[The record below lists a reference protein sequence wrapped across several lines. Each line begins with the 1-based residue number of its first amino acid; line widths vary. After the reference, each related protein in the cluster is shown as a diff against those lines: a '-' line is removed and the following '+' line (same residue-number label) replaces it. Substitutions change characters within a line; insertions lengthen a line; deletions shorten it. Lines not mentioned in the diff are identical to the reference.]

1 MNYIMILRKSIVYN
15 RLFIILI
22 LHLRAACSINFED
35 FAVVVGGKYTSTTA
49 SVYNKDGWDYDL
61 PSFNHAR
68 TYGHACGAF
77 LDNNNHEVYSFA
89 LNICCQV
96 FFYQCCNLQVL
107 IVAGGRDDNDFVLS
121 TESFAMG
128 DFLWTKLSAE
138 LPYSFNGARAVKFDN
153 NILLFGK

>member
-68 TYGHACGAF
+68 TYGHACGSF

-96 FFYQCCNLQVL
+96 FFTNVVIYRYWLLLEVEMIMILSYLLKALLWEIFHGQNCLLNFL
-107 IVAGGRDDNDFVLS
+107 IVSMEQGL
-121 TESFAMG
+121 
-128 DFLWTKLSAE
+128 
-138 LPYSFNGARAVKFDN
+138 
-153 NILLFGK
+153 